1 MKAPPGF
8 PGVRVALPLALIIL
22 TAGCVGLGP
31 AATTPEIDQVVS
43 QVRFDKLLKEPLP
56 FTAEDGLMMDVWVF
70 RPDTGETAEPVPVII
85 NYSPYWNNLSPPAAD
100 GGDPFSLYL
109 IDHFVPR
116 GYAVALVA
124 VRGTGL
130 SEGCFSIGGTQEI
143 DDADAIAT
151 FLATQPWANGNVAA
165 VAKSYDGT
173 VAQGLLTR
181 NNPHVKTI
189 VPVSPISEFYK
200 YNYVNGVPYDFGG
213 LLFNTYYV
221 AEVSAAQ
228 SASSGDPDTATY
240 ERTPTRICDE
250 SVRVQSSQYE
260 SALVGDYTAYW
271 QERNYTAQLPD
282 AVVASVL
289 YVHGLQDWNVKP
301 DHMTP
306 WLDELYARNATVKLQ
321 LGQWAHDYS
330 HRSDWNAT
338 LLRWFDSELK
348 GIDTG
353 ILDEPRAQVQDT
365 AGKWRDEERW
375 PPTRAA
381 HLALHPSADG
391 SLAAAPGTGAS
402 TYGDAP
408 QGALMTSPVAGVSF
422 MGEPIAEGLRLV
434 GTPQLRVS
442 VSATSPRATL
452 AATLVLDGV
461 PVNQGF
467 LDLAHRD
474 GLESTQPM
482 TPGETYDVV
491 IPFYPQDIVVP
502 PGGVLSLMVSSSS
515 PDGAPV
521 RVAPF
526 SAPGIVTLTWGETSA
541 LTIPTLALD
550 DASLQEPQPEDVGC
564 WTC

>member
-1 MKAPPGF
+1 MRGA
-8 PGVRVALPLALIIL
+8 VLLVLIL
-22 TAGCVGLGP
+22 LSAGCLSANP
-31 AATTPEIDQVVS
+31 AATRPDLDEVLS
-43 QVRFDKLLKEPLP
+43 EVRFDELLTEPLP
-56 FTAEDGLMMDVWVF
+56 FTAEDGLVMDVWVY
-70 RPDTGETAEPVPVII
+70 RPDVGATAERVPVII
-85 NYSPYWNNLSPPAAD
+85 NYSPYWNNLSPPASE
-100 GGDPFSLYL
+100 GGDPFSQYL
-109 IDHFVPR
+109 IEHFVPR

-151 FLATQPWANGNVAA
+151 FLAEQPWANGNVAA

-221 AEVSAAQ
+221 VEVSAAQ
-228 SASSGDPDTATY
+228 GAAEGGPSTETY
-240 ERTPTRICDE
+240 DRTPTRVCDE

-260 SALVGDYTAYW
+260 SAVVGDYTAYW

-282 AVVASVL
+282 EVSASVF

-306 WLDELYARNATVKLQ
+306 WLEELYARNVTLRLE
-321 LGQWAHDYS
+321 LGQWGHDYS
-330 HRSDWNAT
+330 HRSDWNQT
-338 LLRWFDSELK
+338 LLAWFDSELK

-353 ILDEPRAQVQDT
+353 ITQGPLARIQDN
-365 AGKWRDEERW
+365 AGEWRLEERW
-375 PPTRAA
+375 PPARATP
-381 HLALHPSADG
+381 LTLYPSADG
-391 SLAAAPGTGAS
+391 ALGAEAVTGS
-402 TYGDAP
+402 SMYGDAP
-408 QGALMTSPVAGVSF
+408 QGAFGRLPAGPGSVRF
-422 MGEPIAEGLRLV
+422 DAAPAETGYRIAGIPELRA
-434 GTPQLRVS
+434 T

-452 AATLVLDGV
+452 AAALMLDEV
-461 PVNQGF
+461 VVDQGI
-467 LDLAHRD
+467 LDLAHRN
-474 GLESTQPM
+474 GLQSLEPL
-482 TPGETYDVV
+482 TPGQAYEVV
-491 IPFYPQDIVVP
+491 VPFYPQDIVVP
-502 PGGVLSLMVSSSS
+502 AGSVVSLVLSGMS

-521 RVAPF
+521 VIAPF
-526 SAPGIVTLTWGETSA
+526 AAPGVVTVTHGEGTA
-541 LTIPTLALD
+541 LTLPTLAMD
-550 DASLQEPQPEDVGC
+550 DVALETAQPEDLGC